1 MIRKIVLASAV
12 LFTLDTSAKAA
23 DAVTV
28 AAPATDYWSGLYAGV
43 HAGYGWGRAR
53 DVDASGPDSYRNVD
67 GWLGGVQIGANA
79 RMNSLVLGVEGDIAA
94 TGIGFSQAGDG
105 FSLKGNVDWLSTIR
119 GRVGFTPTDR
129 VLVYGT
135 GGVAFAGFDLDLNG
149 GGQSFGGNGFHTGWA
164 VGAGVEAMVTD
175 KISLKAEY
183 LYSDFGSDSY
193 NLPDPAN
200 IALRVHTVRV
210 GANFHF

>member
-1 MIRKIVLASAV
+1 MIRNIVLASAV

-28 AAPATDYWSGLYAGV
+28 AAPANDYWSGLYAGV
-43 HAGYGWGRAR
+43 HAG
-53 DVDASGPDSYRNVD
+53 SGPDSYRNID

-79 RMNSLVLGVEGDIAA
+79 RMNSLVFGVEGDIAA

-129 VLVYGT
+129 MLVYGT

-193 NLPDPAN
+193 KLPDPAN